1 MSLVN
6 AGTFEG
12 LIRSLDSDPLRRGKQ
27 FEKITKWWLQNDPI
41 HSRDVKKV
49 WLWDEWPDRPGR
61 DIGVDLVAE
70 MRDGSLCAIQS
81 KCFDMGRDI
90 PKSELDSF
98 VSAASTRTFK
108 HRWLVASTDGL
119 SANARRMLRDNHVTQ
134 ILFSYLDSLEGFWP
148 ASFDAL
154 GGTPTIVKAS
164 PRPHQQDAIRD
175 VVEGLSKV
183 SCGQLI
189 MACGTGKT
197 LTALWITEALEP
209 STTLVLVPSL
219 SLLSQTLSEWA
230 KNANTKWDYLCVCSD
245 ETVNK
250 SDDSPISTTEE
261 LPFDVTT
268 KPADIAAFLERRGRK
283 IIFSTYQSSAQVA
296 KAQKTA
302 GKKFDLVICD
312 EAHRLTGKNDAE
324 FATALDD
331 TKIPAKKRLF
341 MTATPRT
348 FTANVKAMAS
358 ERGVE
363 ITSMDDETVFGR
375 ELHKLSFG
383 QAIEK
388 ELLTDYRVVIV
399 GVTDPQVQELIDQR
413 ELVSV
418 AGTVETDARTLA
430 AHIGLAKATKD
441 YDLKRTISFHGRIKT
456 AQQFA
461 QQHATIVEWMP
472 DDQKPSGT
480 IWADTIT
487 GAMSS
492 SERRKLLN
500 KLKADVPGQHAL
512 LSNARCLTEGVDV
525 PSLDGVAFIDPRSSQ
540 VDIIQAVGRAIRKSD
555 DKALGTIILPVL
567 IPHDA
572 DTEHSLDDSAFKPI
586 WAILNALRSH
596 DESFAQSLDQI
607 RTDCGR
613 NIPPNSSPEKIIIDL
628 PFELENGVNAFSSS
642 LQLKIVENCSNSWF
656 EELGNLISY
665 AEQQGHIRVPQKF
678 RQGEHRLDMWL
689 SRQRTLYKSGELH
702 SDRIKTLENFH
713 NLNTRSVEWSW
724 VPSEYSWETGIAS
737 LQKFVDKEGHAR
749 VPYLHME
756 GDFNLYQWVI
766 NARNKY
772 KTGQISGNKIE
783 QLENMPGWSWS
794 PHETQWQKVFSE
806 YQSLISN
813 PDQIQVIP
821 QQLKSW
827 INNQRVR
834 YRNGDLEDHKV
845 DLLEATP
852 GWVWEKTDD
861 SWQNAFELLRRY
873 LQLNQMAYPA
883 SGTKFEGFD
892 IAGWTSNQR
901 LKFSRNQLSHDQQN
915 QLESLPGW
923 SFNPSH
929 VKIEGKIDALERFC
943 IREKT
948 SEIPDDTIEAGV
960 RLDVFAKWIRLGKH
974 KLTSKQ
980 IERLERV
987 PYWSWD
993 PVADLWDDFIHSLL
1007 QYIDREQNTKV
1018 PRDHIEG
1025 TFPLGKWCRR
1035 IRLLKNQNTLELE
1048 FIRQL
1053 DHVPEWKWSIRE
1065 SSAIGSTNK
1074 LYADKAFPLI
1084 EEFCTINGHSIVP
1097 IGYTVDGMRLDTW
1110 VNGVRNR
1117 YRRSVLAESTIQRL
1131 EGIQEWAWDT
1141 AQHEWSKA
1149 VTLVS
1154 NFAAE
1159 FKHTGLPRDLIVDG
1173 FEIGK
1178 WCRHIRI
1185 KKGKGELSED
1195 QIESLE
1201 SIPSWKW
1208 HYTVNEQK
1216 QHRKSYQSRTK

>member
-1 MSLVN
+1 MSPVN
-6 AGTFEG
+6 TGTFEG

-183 SCGQLI
+183 SRGQLI

-250 SDDSPISTTEE
+250 SDDAPISTTDD

-348 FTANVKAMAS
+348 YTANVKAKAS

-363 ITSMDDETVFGR
+363 ITSMDDETVFGK

-418 AGTVETDARTLA
+418 AGTISTDARTLA

-461 QQHATIVEWMP
+461 QQHATVVEWMP
-472 DDQKPSGT
+472 EDHKPSGT

-487 GAMSS
+487 GAMNSS
-492 SERRKLLN
+492 DRRKLLN

-540 VDIIQAVGRAIRKSD
+540 VDIIQAVGRAIRRSSN
-555 DKALGTIILPVL
+555 KALGTIVLPVL
-567 IPHDA
+567 IPHA
-572 DTEHSLDDSAFKPI
+572 IDTEHALDDSAFKPI
-586 WAILNALRSH
+586 WSILNALRSH
-596 DESFAQSLDQI
+596 DELLAIQLDELRTSIGRRATSSIRITKVELDLPADVDLLTPGFSSALYLSLIERTTQTWNWWFGLLQKYVEEEGTSRIGSTDEYENQRLGAWVTGQRSARNGGPGSHLLTTERQKSLEKLPDWSWDPGLDRWYEMYELVKQESLSRGDSQIPIDYVHQNGKKIGIWVSVQRRPLTRKNHSIEQINLLEQLPKWTYDPYEYEWEEAFSALKSFCKRTGSSRMPRGTHENGRAIDAWCTNQRKEFRIGSLS
-607 RTDCGR
+607 
-613 NIPPNSSPEKIIIDL
+613 NEKIEMIEAL
-628 PFELENGVNAFSSS
+628 PDWSWDPLEDDWNFCFEQLKDFVIKNGKYSVPKDMKLNNGVLLFS
-642 LQLKIVENCSNSWF
+642 
-656 EELGNLISY
+656 
-665 AEQQGHIRVPQKF
+665 
-678 RQGEHRLDMWL
+678 WL
-689 SRQRTLYKSGELH
+689 SNQKNRKKNGKLRPDRIERLESLPNWTWGFWDTQWQSVFEDLQDYLAEHNLYPPRKLVGNSGKQLYEWILTQRTNFRNGSISQDSIRLLE
-702 SDRIKTLENFH
+702 TL
-713 NLNTRSVEWSW
+713 
-724 VPSEYSWETGIAS
+724 
-737 LQKFVDKEGHAR
+737 
-749 VPYLHME
+749 
-756 GDFNLYQWVI
+756 
-766 NARNKY
+766 
-772 KTGQISGNKIE
+772 
-783 QLENMPGWSWS
+783 PGWSWDPLKEQFDAAILAINEFAS
-794 PHETQWQKVFSE
+794 VNGHPNVPHGYIDKNGLKLGAWVSQK
-806 YQSLISN
+806 
-813 PDQIQVIP
+813 
-821 QQLKSW
+821 
-827 INNQRVR
+827 RVR
-834 YRNGDLEDHKV
+834 YKKN
-845 DLLEATP
+845 LL
-852 GWVWEKTDD
+852 D
-861 SWQNAFELLRRY
+861 
-873 LQLNQMAYPA
+873 
-883 SGTKFEGFD
+883 
-892 IAGWTSNQR
+892 
-901 LKFSRNQLSHDQQN
+901 
-915 QLESLPGW
+915 ESQ
-923 SFNPSH
+923 
-929 VKIEGKIDALERFC
+929 VRALE
-943 IREKT
+943 
-948 SEIPDDTIEAGV
+948 
-960 RLDVFAKWIRLGKH
+960 
-974 KLTSKQ
+974 
-980 IERLERV
+980 
-987 PYWSWD
+987 
-993 PVADLWDDFIHSLL
+993 
-1007 QYIDREQNTKV
+1007 N
-1018 PRDHIEG
+1018 
-1025 TFPLGKWCRR
+1025 
-1035 IRLLKNQNTLELE
+1035 
-1048 FIRQL
+1048 
-1053 DHVPEWKWSIRE
+1053 
-1065 SSAIGSTNK
+1065 
-1074 LYADKAFPLI
+1074 
-1084 EEFCTINGHSIVP
+1084 
-1097 IGYTVDGMRLDTW
+1097 
-1110 VNGVRNR
+1110 
-1117 YRRSVLAESTIQRL
+1117 
-1131 EGIQEWAWDT
+1131 
-1141 AQHEWSKA
+1141 
-1149 VTLVS
+1149 
-1154 NFAAE
+1154 
-1159 FKHTGLPRDLIVDG
+1159 
-1173 FEIGK
+1173 
-1178 WCRHIRI
+1178 
-1185 KKGKGELSED
+1185 
-1195 QIESLE
+1195 
-1201 SIPSWKW
+1201 IPSWTWTLFEDKW
-1208 HYTVNEQK
+1208 MNAYEAIK
-1216 QHRKSYQSRTK
+1216 QFSLRELHCSVPRSHIENGVKIHFWCTHQRSDYRRKKLTKKQIQLLQSLQGWTWDPKDQPT